1 MCPAPASFGER
12 GGADAHT
19 WGGLA
24 AAPLVAVDDETLRR
38 FYTTLLEPA
47 FPPAELMTYE
57 ELRDARLETTTR
69 GTILLD
75 VDDPVAGII
84 TEDYLEG
91 RVILVAYLIVAPT
104 ARNGGIGAR
113 LLSETVASQAQAPLV
128 LAEVEDPRYFA
139 ASDAADPVARLR
151 FYDRAGSRLLPLPY
165 AQPAL
170 RPGCPRVDGLLLIT
184 ISAPEPDI
192 DGALVAAFLDEYYSS
207 CEGEEIVRTDPAYL
221 ALRATALGD
230 EQGRLPLLPLS
241 ALEAASPDPEAN
253 EAN

>member
-1 MCPAPASFGER
+1 MCPPPASFGE
-12 GGADAHT
+12 GKDADAPT
-19 WGGLA
+19 WSGLA
-24 AAPLVAVDDETLRR
+24 AAPLVTVDNEALRR

-57 ELRDARLETTTR
+57 ELCDARLEPTTT
-69 GTILLD
+69 GTILFD

-91 RVILVAYLIVAPT
+91 RVVLVAYLIVAAT

-113 LLSETVASQAQAPLV
+113 LLSETVASQAHAPLM

-139 ASDAADPVARLR
+139 TSDAADPVARLR
-151 FYDRAGSRLLPLPY
+151 FYDRAGSRLLPLRY

-170 RPGCPRVDGLLLIT
+170 RPGCSRVDGLLLIT
-184 ISAPEPDI
+184 IGAPGPDV

-207 CEGEEIVRTDPAYL
+207 CEGDEIVRTDPAYL
-221 ALRATALGD
+221 ALRAAALGD

-241 ALEAASPDPEAN
+241 ALEAARPDPEAN
-253 EAN
+253 DAH

>member
-1 MCPAPASFGER
+1 MSFGARED
-12 GGADAHT
+12 AEAHT

-24 AAPLVAVDDETLRR
+24 AAPLVAVDNEALRR
-38 FYTTLLEPA
+38 FHATLLEPA

-57 ELRDARLETTTR
+57 ELRDARLEATTR
-69 GTILLD
+69 GTILFD
-75 VDDPVAGII
+75 ADDPVAGII

-91 RVILVAYLIVAPT
+91 RVVLVAYLIVAAP

-113 LLSETVASQAQAPLV
+113 LLSETVASQSHAPLV

-139 ASDAADPVARLR
+139 ASDAADPLARLR

-170 RPGCPRVDGLLLIT
+170 RPGCARVEELLLIT
-184 ISAPEPDI
+184 IDAPGPDV

-207 CEGEEIVRTDPAYL
+207 CEGEEIVRTEPAYL
-221 ALRATALGD
+221 ALRAAALGD

-241 ALEAASPDPEAN
+241 ALEAVRPDPEATD
-253 EAN
+253 AH